1 MRVFHPFSSRSLR
14 WDSWT
19 VGTVVVAV
27 LLSLPIWVVLSSIFV
42 DARSIWQHLA
52 STVLGTYIGNSL
64 GLMLGVGVGT
74 AAIGVSTA
82 WLVTLCSFPGR
93 RLFESLLLLPL
104 AAPAYILAYTYTNLL
119 DYSGPIQT
127 LLRTGFGWQSAQDY
141 WFPTVRSIGGAIVM
155 LTLVLY
161 PYVYLLARSAFL
173 NQSSRLLEASQN
185 LGCSP
190 WQGFWRVALP
200 LARPAIVAGLSL
212 ALMETL
218 NDFGTV
224 EFFSVPTF
232 TTGIYRTWFGMGERL
247 AASQLAIVLLC
258 FIFGLIALERVS
270 RQQQRY
276 YQNAGQGRSAAR
288 YGLSGWR
295 SFGAVVVCGLPVILG
310 FLLPVGM
317 LLQLMGIGSSAT
329 VSDTRGDSDFPSAGG
344 TSSAIV
350 SNTVDRFWEFANH
363 SLLLALL
370 TAALAILIAIFLA
383 YSQRLRPTNRWAIQ
397 LATLGYAVP
406 GAVIAVGILVPLGQ
420 FDNAVDAWSRST
432 FGFSTGLLLSGTIV
446 ALVFAYLVRFL
457 AVGFGAVESSLD
469 RIKPNLDDAARSLG
483 CGTVA
488 TLQKIHLPLMRSGLV
503 TGLILVFVDVMK
515 ELPATL
521 IVRPFNFDTLA
532 IRVYNLASDERL
544 AEAAAPALAIV
555 LVGLLPVMLLS
566 WQMVQGDRGE
576 IKDKSAKDK
585 SIKDKSIK
593 GSVKAGRAKT
603 LGGQG

>member
-1 MRVFHPFSSRSLR
+1 MSTIVI
-14 WDSWT
+14 
-19 VGTVVVAV
+19 AV
-27 LLSLPIWVVLSSIFV
+27 LLSLPIWVVLSSVFV

-52 STVLGTYIGNSL
+52 NTGLGTYVGNSL
-64 GLMLGVGVGT
+64 ELMLGVGVGT
-74 AAIGVSTA
+74 TTIGVSTA
-82 WLVTLCSFPGR
+82 WVVTLCSFPGR

-127 LLRTGFGWQSAQDY
+127 LLRKGFGWQSAQDY
-141 WFPTVRSIGGAIVM
+141 WFPNVRSIGGAIVM

-173 NQSSRLLEASQN
+173 TQSSRLLEASQN

-190 WQGFWRVALP
+190 WQSFWRVALP
-200 LARPAIVAGLSL
+200 LARPAVVAGLSL

-247 AASQLAIVLLC
+247 AASQLAVLLLL

-276 YQNAGQGRSAAR
+276 YQNAGQGRSMSR
-288 YGLSGWR
+288 YVLGSVRGI
-295 SFGAVVVCGLPVILG
+295 SAIVVCSVPIVLG

-317 LLQLMGIGSSAT
+317 LLQLMGIDSNAT
-329 VSDTRGDSDFPSAGG
+329 AGDSRGDSDFPTA
-344 TSSAIV
+344 SSAIV
-350 SNTVDRFWEFANH
+350 STPNDRFWEFAYH
-363 SLLLALL
+363 SFLLAAL
-370 TAALAILIAIFLA
+370 TAAIAILVSIILA
-383 YSQRLRPTNRWAIQ
+383 YAQRLRPTNRWVAQ

-406 GAVIAVGILVPLGQ
+406 GAVIAVGVLVPLGQ

-432 FGFSTGLLLSGTIV
+432 FGVSTGLLLSGTIA

-469 RIKPNLDDAARSLG
+469 RITPSLDDAAQSLG
-483 CGTVA
+483 CGTA
-488 TLQKIHLPLMRSGLV
+488 RTLQKIHLPLMRSGLV

-515 ELPATL
+515 ELPTTL

-544 AEAAAPALAIV
+544 AEAAAPALAIIG
-555 LVGLLPVMLLS
+555 VGLLPVVLLS
-566 WQMVQGDRGE
+566 WQMVKGDR
-576 IKDKSAKDK
+576 
-585 SIKDKSIK
+585 
-593 GSVKAGRAKT
+593 T
-603 LGGQG
+603 

>member
-1 MRVFHPFSSRSLR
+1 MS
-14 WDSWT
+14 T
-19 VGTVVVAV
+19 IIIAV
-27 LLSLPIWVVLSSIFV
+27 LLSLPIWVVLSSVFV

-52 STVLGTYIGNSL
+52 NTVLGTYVGNSL
-64 GLMLGVGVGT
+64 ELMLGVGVGT
-74 AAIGVSTA
+74 TAIGVSTA
-82 WLVTLCSFPGR
+82 WVVTLCSFPGR

-127 LLRTGFGWQSAQDY
+127 LLRKGFGWQSAQDY
-141 WFPTVRSIGGAIVM
+141 WFPNVRSIGGAIVM

-173 NQSSRLLEASQN
+173 TQSSRLLEASQN

-190 WQGFWRVALP
+190 WQSFWRVALP
-200 LARPAIVAGLSL
+200 LARPAVVAGLSL

-247 AASQLAIVLLC
+247 AASQLAVLLLL

-276 YQNAGQGRSAAR
+276 YQNAGQGRSMSR
-288 YGLSGWR
+288 YVLGGVR
-295 SFGAVVVCGLPVILG
+295 SISAIVVCSVPIILG

-317 LLQLMGIGSSAT
+317 LLQLMGIDSNAT
-329 VSDTRGDSDFPSAGG
+329 AGDSRGDSDFPTA
-344 TSSAIV
+344 SSAIV
-350 SNTVDRFWEFANH
+350 STPNDRFWEFAYH
-363 SLLLALL
+363 SFLLAAL
-370 TAALAILIAIFLA
+370 TAAIAILVSIILA
-383 YSQRLRPTNRWAIQ
+383 YAQRLRPANRWVTQ

-406 GAVIAVGILVPLGQ
+406 GAVIAVGVLVPLGQ

-432 FGFSTGLLLSGTIV
+432 FGVSTGLLLSGTIA

-469 RIKPNLDDAARSLG
+469 RIMPSLDDAAQSLG
-483 CGTVA
+483 CGTA
-488 TLQKIHLPLMRSGLV
+488 RTLQKIHLPLMRSGLV

-515 ELPATL
+515 ELPTTL

-544 AEAAAPALAIV
+544 AEAAAPALAIIG
-555 LVGLLPVMLLS
+555 VGLLPVVLLS
-566 WQMVQGDRGE
+566 WQMVKGDR
-576 IKDKSAKDK
+576 
-585 SIKDKSIK
+585 
-593 GSVKAGRAKT
+593 T
-603 LGGQG
+603 

>member
-1 MRVFHPFSSRSLR
+1 MRVLNPFLRRSLR

-19 VGTVVVAV
+19 VSTIVIAV
-27 LLSLPIWVVLSSIFV
+27 LLSLPIWVVLSSVFV

-52 STVLGTYIGNSL
+52 DTVLGTYVGNSL
-64 GLMLGVGVGT
+64 ELMLGVGVGT
-74 AAIGVSTA
+74 TAIGVSTA
-82 WLVTLCSFPGR
+82 WVVTLCSFPGR

-127 LLRTGFGWQSAQDY
+127 LLRKGFGWQSAQDY
-141 WFPTVRSIGGAIVM
+141 WFPNVRSIGGAIVM

-173 NQSSRLLEASQN
+173 TQSSRLLEASQN

-190 WQGFWRVALP
+190 WQSFWRVALP
-200 LARPAIVAGLSL
+200 LARPAVVAGLSL

-247 AASQLAIVLLC
+247 AASQLAVLLLL

-276 YQNAGQGRSAAR
+276 YQNAGQGRSMSR
-288 YGLSGWR
+288 YVLGGVR
-295 SFGAVVVCGLPVILG
+295 SISAIVVCSVPIVLG

-317 LLQLMGIGSSAT
+317 LLQLMGIDSNAT
-329 VSDTRGDSDFPSAGG
+329 AGDSRGDSDFPTASG
-344 TSSAIV
+344 AIV
-350 SNTVDRFWEFANH
+350 STPNDRFWEFAYH
-363 SLLLALL
+363 SFLLAAL
-370 TAALAILIAIFLA
+370 TAAIAILVSIILA
-383 YSQRLRPTNRWAIQ
+383 YAQRLRPANRWVTQ

-406 GAVIAVGILVPLGQ
+406 GAVIAVGVLVPLGQ

-432 FGFSTGLLLSGTIV
+432 FGVSTGLLLSGTIA

-469 RIKPNLDDAARSLG
+469 RITPSLDDAAQSLG
-483 CGTVA
+483 CGTVK

-515 ELPATL
+515 ELPTTL

-544 AEAAAPALAIV
+544 AEAAAPALAIIG
-555 LVGLLPVMLLS
+555 VGLLPVVLLS
-566 WQMVQGDRGE
+566 WQMVKGDR
-576 IKDKSAKDK
+576 
-585 SIKDKSIK
+585 
-593 GSVKAGRAKT
+593 T
-603 LGGQG
+603 